1 VFTALKFS
9 EPRAQGKPPKPDRS
23 QAARKQKTPE
33 FLLTRCARLLVC
45 QLAFRQREVKSPE
58 SFVGRISRCDTGF
71 FALGTGGAG
80 DFIPVFDLL
89 DAAPE

>member
-1 VFTALKFS
+1 VFTQLKGS
-9 EPRAQGKPPKPDRS
+9 GRKHAR
-23 QAARKQKTPE
+23 QAAAGRQKTPE
-33 FLLTRCARLLVC
+33 FLLTRCARLLAC

-58 SFVGRISRCDTGF
+58 SFVGEIPRCDTGF

-80 DFIPVFDLL
+80 DFIPVFDSL